1 MIELTFLNDICH
13 CWYFL
18 DEGFKFQP
26 DVWHGCYDLLMMS
39 INLSDIA
46 IVIIHGAGYPGIIS
60 GISKSET
67 VNFLQKAELKEK
79 MRTL

>member
-26 DVWHGCYDLLMMS
+26 DVCHGCYDCLMMS

-46 IVIIHGAGYPGIIS
+46 IVIIHGAGIL
-60 GISKSET
+60 
-67 VNFLQKAELKEK
+67 VLLAELVKVK
-79 MRTL
+79 Q